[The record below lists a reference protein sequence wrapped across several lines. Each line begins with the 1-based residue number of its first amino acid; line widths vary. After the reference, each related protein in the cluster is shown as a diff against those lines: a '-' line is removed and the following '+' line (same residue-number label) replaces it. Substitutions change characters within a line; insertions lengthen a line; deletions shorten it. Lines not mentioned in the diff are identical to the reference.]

1 MINLLKYIFLLALW
15 NSILFYGKSL
25 GLSVILFVLPL
36 LLLIYY
42 SLNKNKKIKNKK
54 GLILMMPIILLS
66 STYFIFNT
74 TFFRVLNCIV
84 IPILIVLLYVFTMRI
99 NFTIPDVIED
109 FFSILFK
116 PFSCINRFINLL
128 FKDISNKVKLS
139 NNSKKTLKSILI
151 ISPIVLIVLLLLSS
165 ADMIFEDILL
175 NTIDFSFIKNIF
187 TKEFI
192 NSIFWR
198 TTFILLLFIYIGS
211 TISFL
216 LFNYEEQEDIKEKNT
231 KKRDNYTIKVLLTV
245 LNIIY
250 LIFDCI
256 QIKSLLMHSV
266 NNSINYAEY
275 ARQGF
280 FQLMFVSIINITLL
294 LISKKYEDKE
304 KKNNK
309 YTNIMS
315 LIMVVLTFM
324 IIISS
329 FLRMNLYES
338 QYGYTLLRLLVYVVL
353 ITEAILLIPTII
365 YIFNSKFK
373 ITKYYFIIII
383 SVYTIFNF
391 VNIDKIIALRN
402 IDRYYKIK
410 DIDIEYLENYNTD
423 NISELIKFYKK
434 VDDKE
439 IKKELEDYFNSIEI
453 TIDGFQEFNISKCV
467 SEKEIKKLNLITI
480 KKGNNK

>member
-1 MINLLKYIFLLALW
+1 MELLKYIFLLALW

-25 GLSVILFVLPL
+25 GLSVILFILPL
-36 LLLIYY
+36 LILIYY
-42 SLNKNKKIKNKK
+42 SLNKNNKIKNKK
-54 GLILMMPIILLS
+54 GLLLMIPIILLS

-74 TFFRVLNCIV
+74 IFFRVLNCIV

-109 FFSILFK
+109 FFTILFK
-116 PFSCINRFINLL
+116 PFSCINKIINLL
-128 FKDISNKVKLS
+128 LKDISNKVKLS

-151 ISPIVLIVLLLLSS
+151 ISPIVLIILLLLSS
-165 ADMIFEDILL
+165 ADMIFEDILI

-187 TKEFI
+187 TKDFI

-198 TTFILLLFIYIGS
+198 TTLILLLFIYIGS

-266 NNSINYAEY
+266 SNSINYAEY

-439 IKKELEDYFNSIEI
+439 IKKELEDYFNSIET